1 MHCLEEHLSS
11 SQTEKIMVR
20 ALVDMWAYLCDILT
34 YYQERVATESFLR
47 TAGLEESVIELLY
60 LVDYLPR
67 RGRSAST
74 LVRFMANEKNIH
86 PTESVV
92 IPKGFK
98 IRSIPAKGQESIIF
112 ETDEPLD
119 LSSDHNLMKLEGWRT
134 SYRIQQGTTQL
145 ILDKIYPELNIGD
158 LVMISD
164 DRNIDVIRITK
175 KVDKDGKSQI
185 TWAEDKGLHSDYNLS
200 NTRIQKFTQVV
211 RPFGYNAPPSILSNV
226 GVILYKKNPNT
237 EGGSGSSGGG
247 GDGIVGTNTDEN
259 RERVPGRLV
268 QLVDV
273 SDRVIAS
280 AVSDKDGKFSFRSL
294 IPGSYRI
301 LIARS
306 KLITNEGQLHPI
318 TTISTNRFQ
327 LLPGFESWF
336 DAELEFGGT
345 EIQNLASRWKD
356 FLSKLAQ
363 ENPFAEEGFT
373 KIINSILPADIE
385 RMANDNLPDLRPTL
399 NLTPKE
405 PYPFDPVNDDIINSQ
420 IYLDKVYGNIRQGS
434 FVILSKDDPS
444 NQIDIPR
451 QLFKVS
457 RTGQIF
463 HTRYGIGGNAT
474 TINLQRIDGEE
485 EGEAF
490 IFCWSE
496 VLAELKEIEKTPT
509 EEREEKVSG
518 KETKKLIEFLNQD
531 IHSLDT
537 KTATLKEIE
546 NGTSILI
553 SDQNKKNVYL
563 IKLNEKDEG
572 KATLFKNDKKLLD
585 FIVRREGEEGGG
597 EGDSEKKTNLYARRI
612 ESAFYKIRN
621 TLIFTNPLMALG
633 VDPRDAS
640 QDKTVEH
647 AEKITL
653 EGMHTRLKAG
663 VFVAINDN
671 TSIIQGR
678 LVDDNLRPLQG
689 YRVAVYRIQSQ
700 EGAPSS
706 LSIAAT
712 PTEVTFEFTNSEGSF
727 IFDDLRAESYLISV
741 SLPLDRYWSIF
752 VDYIFGGQ
760 GGENER
766 TEIIN
771 ALLPKKDKKLDK
783 EYDQSLTEVVELHLK
798 AFLEL
803 IEIIK
808 RKGSQNKP
816 SDLESRYA
824 VYTADI
830 LASISEIETIFRE
843 AILLPFLEAGSI
855 ETAAGASSSSSSA
868 SLLNK
873 SSEDTISSIEQ
884 KLEPKLHELESK
896 TQQVLNRMPNDRVST
911 SISFVREF
919 AEKTIIMR
927 MLPILN
933 ELVIT
938 IKEAL
943 QDPFRSKIY
952 EKNEHLLGLTK
963 PLNLESNTSTNITMT
978 FDINGGLTYVESMLQ
993 YSKFQVTKISGAPTF
1008 SEGKTHL
1015 NLNPVLK
1022 YRYVKGFAEIY
1033 GNIAPASHG
1042 ETVKD
1047 EILGSGDASA
1057 IHQEFTL
1064 RKGPLSYVPSPF
1076 SPDGIKSTLKVIVN
1090 DVQWEETE
1098 DFLDSS
1104 PNDHHYVTSL
1114 NEDGSIKIT
1123 FGDGIRGSTLPTG
1136 VDNIHV
1142 QYRIGMGFKGNLQP
1156 DTPVVAQENNP
1167 AIKSISIPAGSY
1179 GGAEKLLSQLK
1190 RSYRAHIL
1198 TLGRAISL
1206 EDYSNLATTFG
1217 EISKARAYL
1226 LMKAGRE
1233 TVVLVVAGQRGRI
1246 AILLCRWS
1254 CRRIW
1259 MNAET

>member
-1 MHCLEEHLSS
+1 MLSLIKKNALLGGAS
-11 SQTEKIMVR
+11 ILKSDRKDYGAT
-20 ALVDMWAYLCDILT
+20 LVDMWAYLCDILT
-34 YYQERVATESFLR
+34 YYQERIATESFLR

-74 LVRFMANEKNIH
+74 LVRFMANEKNIP

-119 LSSDHNLMKLEGWRT
+119 VSSDHNLMKLEGWRT
-134 SYRIQQGTTQL
+134 SYRIQQGTSQL

-237 EGGSGSSGGG
+237 EGGSGSGGGG
-247 GDGIVGTNTDEN
+247 GDGNSGTNTDEN

-306 KLITNEGQLHPI
+306 KLLTNEGQLHPI

-345 EIQNLASRWKD
+345 EIQTLATRWKD

-373 KIINSILPADIE
+373 KIINSILPADFE
-385 RMANDNLPDLRPTL
+385 SMANDNLPDLRPTL

-444 NQIDIPR
+444 NQIDISR
-451 QLFKVS
+451 QLFKIS

-463 HTRYGIGGNAT
+463 HTKYGIGGNAT

-485 EGEAF
+485 EGEAL
-490 IFCWSE
+490 IFCWNE
-496 VLAELKEIEKTPT
+496 ILEELKEIEKTPT
-509 EEREEKVSG
+509 EEREEKVPG

-531 IHSLDT
+531 INSLDT
-537 KTATLKEIE
+537 NTATLKEIE
-546 NGTSILI
+546 NGTALLV

-572 KATLFKNDKKLLD
+572 KATLLKNDKKLLD
-585 FIVRREGEEGGG
+585 FIVRREGE
-597 EGDSEKKTNLYARRI
+597 GDSEKKTNLYAPRI

-640 QDKTVEH
+640 QDKTDEH

-678 LVDDNLRPLQG
+678 LVDDNLKPLQG

-760 GGENER
+760 GRENER

-771 ALLPKKDKKLDK
+771 ALLPKKDKELDK
-783 EYDQSLTEVVELHLK
+783 EYDQSLTEVVELHLN

-808 RKGSQNKP
+808 RKGIHDKP

-830 LASISEIETIFRE
+830 LASILEIEKIFKE
-843 AILLPFLEAGSI
+843 SILSPFLEAGSI
-855 ETAAGASSSSSSA
+855 ETSAGASSSSSSP
-868 SLLNK
+868 SLPSK
-873 SSEDTISSIEQ
+873 SSADTISNIEQ
-884 KLEPKLHELESK
+884 KLEPKLRELESK
-896 TQQVLNRMPNDRVST
+896 TQQLLNRMPNDRLSP

-919 AEKTIIMR
+919 AERTIIMQI
-927 MLPILN
+927 LPILK
-933 ELVIT
+933 EIVIT

-952 EKNEHLLGLTK
+952 EKNERLLGITK
-963 PLNLESNTSTNITMT
+963 PLSLDSNTSTNITMT
-978 FDINGGLTYVESMLQ
+978 FDINKGLTYVESILQ
-993 YSKFQVTKISGAPTF
+993 YSKFQVTKIAGAPTF

-1015 NLNPVLK
+1015 DLNPPLK

-1064 RKGPLSYVPSPF
+1064 RKGPLSYVPSPL
-1076 SPDGIKSTLKVIVN
+1076 SPDGIKS
-1090 DVQWEETE
+1090 
-1098 DFLDSS
+1098 
-1104 PNDHHYVTSL
+1104 Y
-1114 NEDGSIKIT
+1114 
-1123 FGDGIRGSTLPTG
+1123 
-1136 VDNIHV
+1136 
-1142 QYRIGMGFKGNLQP
+1142 FKGH
-1156 DTPVVAQENNP
+1156 T
-1167 AIKSISIPAGSY
+1167 K
-1179 GGAEKLLSQLK
+1179 
-1190 RSYRAHIL
+1190 
-1198 TLGRAISL
+1198 
-1206 EDYSNLATTFG
+1206 
-1217 EISKARAYL
+1217 
-1226 LMKAGRE
+1226 
-1233 TVVLVVAGQRGRI
+1233 
-1246 AILLCRWS
+1246 
-1254 CRRIW
+1254 
-1259 MNAET
+1259 